1 MQVSDQGAPRR
12 LVRRAQAGDVDAWEA
27 LYRHAY
33 PRLHAYARRR
43 LTTPGEAEDAVS
55 ETITRAF
62 DRIESFRWRD
72 GGFDAWLFVI
82 CRNIVY
88 EANRRSGRALAEVE
102 TANIEPL
109 PDERVVADEEAA
121 GVRHAFGRLSPE
133 EREVLELR
141 IVGGLGAKEVGRM
154 LGKRAGAVRMAQT
167 RALSRLRE
175 MVEGTIH
182 AD

>member
-1 MQVSDQGAPRR
+1 VSDQGASRR
-12 LVRRAQAGDVDAWEA
+12 LVRRAQAGDVDAWEV

-43 LTTPGEAEDAVS
+43 LASPDEAEDAVS
-55 ETITRAF
+55 ETIARAF

-88 EANRRSGRALAEVE
+88 EANRRAGRSATEADAPAVE
-102 TANIEPL
+102 PA
-109 PDERVVADEEAA
+109 PDERVVADEEVES
-121 GVRHAFGRLSPE
+121 VRHAFASLSAE

-141 IVGGLGAKEVGRM
+141 FVGGLAAKEVGRM
-154 LGKRAGAVRMAQT
+154 LGKRAGAIRMAQS
-167 RALSRLRE
+167 RALTHLRS
-175 MVEGTIH
+175 MMEGTIH
-182 AD
+182 AE